1 MTAQH
6 CTATEFGRVHVGAE
20 GIRCST
26 ECHVDVQL
34 SAALSVETRER
45 GRSTMPHATHA
56 PGSGSANG
64 SPTMVLGLVLCHLS
78 AAFSALTSR
87 FYCDVHET
95 RVRMAHG
102 RLFGSCNGDREH
114 CRCSTVVSVSCARC
128 G

>member
-45 GRSTMPHATHA
+45 GRSTMRRMLQAAEVQMDPQ
-56 PGSGSANG
+56 PWFWGWDSAI
-64 SPTMVLGLVLCHLS
+64 
-78 AAFSALTSR
+78 
-87 FYCDVHET
+87 
-95 RVRMAHG
+95 
-102 RLFGSCNGDREH
+102 
-114 CRCSTVVSVSCARC
+114 
-128 G
+128 